1 MRNVLKIVPAA
12 AAMAA
17 IVLGAAV
24 SVANAADEKIKL
36 SFAYFASEK
45 SYPGP
50 VMTEWAK
57 RIEEATNGQV
67 TVEKFPDGTLLKR
80 DEMFDGVLNGVVD
93 IGMTSI
99 ADPGRFPVQYGIG
112 LPLGLENGS
121 IASRVAYDLVTE
133 FKPKELADFKVL
145 TIMATG
151 PGYLQTNEPITTL
164 ADLKGKEIRGTGG
177 GVDVL
182 RSLGA
187 APVGMPIT
195 EVPQALQT
203 GVIDGY
209 MTSIEVI
216 KDFKLAEMVKHVTE
230 YPMNV
235 LTFAV
240 VMNKAKWESLPKNV
254 QEAIDAMSRDLAVY
268 AGDLYDER
276 AAEAIAWAKSEH
288 GVEFQKI
295 SDEEAAK
302 WKEATSPLIEQWIK
316 KQEAAGLPAKD
327 FLDRLQQLSE
337 ANAK

>member
-1 MRNVLKIVPAA
+1 MKNVLKIVPVVATAA
-12 AAMAA
+12 ALAF
-17 IVLGAAV
+17 GAAL
-24 SVANAADEKIKL
+24 SAANAADEKIKL

-57 RIEEATNGQV
+57 RIEAATNGKV
-67 TVEKFPDGTLLKR
+67 IVEKFPDGTLLKR

-93 IGMTSI
+93 IGMSSI
-99 ADPGRFPVQYGIG
+99 ADSGRFPVQYGIG

-121 IASRVAYDLVTE
+121 IASRVAYDLVAE

-151 PGYLQTNEPITTL
+151 PGYLQTNAPITSL

-182 RSLGA
+182 KSLGA
-187 APVGMPIT
+187 TPVGMPIT

-209 MTSIEVI
+209 MTSIEVL
-216 KDFKLAEMVKHVTE
+216 KEFKLAEMVKHVTE

-240 VMNKAKWESLPKNV
+240 LMNKAKWDSLPKDV
-254 QEAIDAMSRDLAVY
+254 QESIDAMSRDLAVY
-268 AGDLYDER
+268 AGDLYDVS
-276 AAEAIAWAKSEH
+276 AADSIAWAKSEY
-288 GVEFQKI
+288 GVEFHKL
-295 SDEEAAK
+295 SDEETAK
-302 WKEATSPLIEQWIK
+302 WKQASSPLIEQWIK

-327 FLDRLQQLSE
+327 FLDRLQQLRE
-337 ANAK
+337 ANAN

>member
-1 MRNVLKIVPAA
+1 MRNILKIVPVAA
-12 AAMAA
+12 AVA
-17 IVLGAAV
+17 LGAAV
-24 SVANAADEKIKL
+24 CVANAADDKIKL

-67 TVEKFPDGTLLKR
+67 TVDKYPDGTLLKR
-80 DEMFDGVLNGVVD
+80 DDMFDGVLQGVVD
-93 IGMTSI
+93 IGMSSI
-99 ADPGRFPVQYGIG
+99 ADPGRFPVQFGIG
-112 LPLGLENGS
+112 LPLGIENGS
-121 IASRVAYDLVTE
+121 IASKVAYDLVSE
-133 FKPKELADFKVL
+133 FKLKELADFKVL

-151 PGYLQTNEPITTL
+151 PGYLQTTLPITGL

-177 GVDVL
+177 GVEVL

-216 KDFKLAEMVKHVTE
+216 KEFKLAEMVKHVTE

-240 VMNKAKWESLPKNV
+240 VMNKAKWDSLPKNV
-254 QEAIDAMSRDLAVY
+254 QDAIDGISRDLAVF

-276 AAEAIAWAKSEH
+276 AAEAIEWAKSEH
-288 GVEFQKI
+288 GVEFHKL
-295 SDEEAAK
+295 SDDEAAK
-302 WKEATSPLIEQWIK
+302 WSQATAPLVDQWVK
-316 KQEAAGLPAKD
+316 KQEAAGLPAQD
-327 FLDRLQQLSE
+327 FLDRLQQLRE
-337 ANAK
+337 KNTK

>member
-1 MRNVLKIVPAA
+1 MKTIIKILPMAA
-12 AAMAA
+12 AAALA
-17 IVLGAAV
+17 LGAATF
-24 SVANAADEKIKL
+24 SANADEKIKL
-36 SFAYFASEK
+36 SFAYFASEQ

-50 VMTEWAK
+50 VMTEWVK

-67 TVEKFPDGTLLKR
+67 SVDKYPDGTLLKR
-80 DEMFDGVLNGVVD
+80 DEMFDGVLSGVVD
-93 IGMTSI
+93 IGMSSI

-112 LPLGLENGS
+112 LPLGLEDGR
-121 IASRVAYDLVTE
+121 IASIVAYDLVNE
-133 FKPKELADFKVL
+133 FQPKELADFKVL

-151 PGYLQTNEPITTL
+151 PGYLQTSSPMTSL
-164 ADLKGKEIRGTGG
+164 ADLKGKEVRGTGG

-216 KDFKLAEMVKHVTE
+216 KEFKLAEMVKHVTE

-240 VMNKAKWESLPKNV
+240 VMNKAKWDSLPKNV
-254 QEAIDAMSRDLAVY
+254 QDAIDAVSRDLAVF
-268 AGDLYDER
+268 AGELYDER
-276 AAEAIAWAKSEH
+276 AEEAIEWAKSEY
-288 GVEFQKI
+288 GVEFHQLA
-295 SDEEAAK
+295 DEEAAK
-302 WKEATSPLIEQWIK
+302 WTEATAPLVQAWVK
-316 KQEAAGLPAKD
+316 KQEAAGLPAQD
-327 FLDRLQQLSE
+327 FLDRLAELRKE
-337 ANAK
+337 NAK